1 MGREIREHMALADG
15 EEVLFGEV
23 EIDETYIGGKSSG
36 KRGRGSENKTVVLG
50 MKQRGGKLITKI
62 VDNVRK
68 NTLQPIIKEH
78 VKEGSTIHTDELL
91 SYKGL
96 DKAGYENKT
105 VNHGSGQY
113 ISECGSHVNSV
124 ENVWSGFKRSIKG
137 THIHVSKKHLGKY
150 AQVFECRFNARDLG
164 VAEMFDDLTTKF

>member
-1 MGREIREHMALADG
+1 MGHEIREHMALVDG

-78 VKEGSTIHTDELL
+78 VKEGSTIILMNYYHT
-91 SYKGL
+91 
-96 DKAGYENKT
+96 KA
-105 VNHGSGQY
+105 
-113 ISECGSHVNSV
+113 
-124 ENVWSGFKRSIKG
+124 
-137 THIHVSKKHLGKY
+137 
-150 AQVFECRFNARDLG
+150 
-164 VAEMFDDLTTKF
+164 

>member
-1 MGREIREHMALADG
+1 
-15 EEVLFGEV
+15 
-23 EIDETYIGGKSSG
+23 
-36 KRGRGSENKTVVLG
+36 

-96 DKAGYENKT
+96 DKAGYEHKT

-113 ISECGSHVNSV
+113 VSECGSHVNSV

-150 AQVFECRFNARDLG
+150 AKEFEYRFNARNLG